1 MFIADTHYYLV
12 ETIDRFKNMTLDN
25 YVEVCKKY
33 IESKKSTLTENENI
47 RMNRKIEN
55 IQLEQIDDILC
66 SLMLVIAF
74 ISYVIYDYIVE
85 IGYNQV
91 YQEFEGVDIICITL

>member
-1 MFIADTHYYLV
+1 
-12 ETIDRFKNMTLDN
+12 
-25 YVEVCKKY
+25 
-33 IESKKSTLTENENI
+33 
-47 RMNRKIEN
+47 MNRKIEN

-91 YQEFEGVDIICITL
+91 YQEFEGVDIICITLKV